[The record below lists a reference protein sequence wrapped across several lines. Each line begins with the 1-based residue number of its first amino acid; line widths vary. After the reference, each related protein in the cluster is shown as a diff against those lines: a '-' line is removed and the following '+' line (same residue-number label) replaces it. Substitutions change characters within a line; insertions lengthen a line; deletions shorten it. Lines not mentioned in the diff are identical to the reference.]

1 MKNSLTEI
9 LVVLAYSPRT
19 QFALVLSLV
28 SFAGFILAGEHLV
41 GQIELHGLLAP
52 LTEVV
57 RERIGHRYDKAA
69 WASLASCPLLAV
81 KFYRKD
87 HDRLLRL

>member
-1 MKNSLTEI
+1 MKDWLTEI
-9 LVVLAYSPRT
+9 LVVLAYSPRS
-19 QFALVLSLV
+19 QFAIVLGLV
-28 SFAGFILAGEHLV
+28 SFAGFMLAGAYFV

-57 RERIGHRYDKAA
+57 REEIGHRYNKEA
-69 WASLASCPLLAV
+69 WASLVSCLLLAV

-87 HDRLLRL
+87 RKRLLSL